1 MGDIK
6 RMTAPFYDG
15 IVEACLRIV
24 GTDGKHPEVS
34 MSETSYVLAG
44 RTCYVKTSTAEY
56 AFWVGING
64 PRLFFIAY
72 LADCSVHRAR
82 EVFAFTFGGA
92 EKVGWQV
99 NYEEIVGGV
108 SIWANC
114 MTERGKPL
122 TTTDVSPGITSNAP
136 QLTDD
141 GDFWVTD
148 IAMMVQSWIRTSER
162 NGIKCHEAEPAPL

>member
-1 MGDIK
+1 MSDTK

-24 GTDGKHPEVS
+24 GMNGEHPDVS
-34 MSETSYVLAG
+34 MTETSYVLAG
-44 RTCYVKTSTAEY
+44 RTCWVKTSGGEY
-56 AFWVGING
+56 PFWVGLNG

-72 LADCSVHRAR
+72 VKDIDAVRAR
-82 EVFAFTFGGA
+82 EVFAFSFGGA

-99 NYEEIVGGV
+99 NYEPIEGGV

-114 MTERGKPL
+114 MTDRNKPL
-122 TTTDVSPGITSNAP
+122 TLIPEGTTQP
-136 QLTDD
+136 QLSDD
-141 GDFWVTD
+141 GEFWVTD

-162 NGIKCHEAEPAPL
+162 NEIRAHSKEPAPL